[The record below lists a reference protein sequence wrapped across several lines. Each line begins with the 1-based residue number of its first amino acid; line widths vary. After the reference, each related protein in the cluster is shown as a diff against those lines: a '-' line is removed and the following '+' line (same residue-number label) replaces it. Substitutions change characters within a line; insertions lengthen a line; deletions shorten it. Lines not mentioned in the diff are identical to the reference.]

1 MAAKGI
7 MGYINPKKT
16 KRSPKKKKTEE
27 QKRHEEA
34 IAAAAKMPSP
44 NVVGESRDDEEAQQN
59 SRKDCTNSTNLCGP
73 IGGRGKCCDLNTAV
87 DGKFCH
93 FKKREQQGEG
103 KSRVLDYTPLVQIK
117 NFLKI

>member
-1 MAAKGI
+1 
-7 MGYINPKKT
+7 
-16 KRSPKKKKTEE
+16 
-27 QKRHEEA
+27 
-34 IAAAAKMPSP
+34 MPSP

-103 KSRVLDYTPLVQIK
+103 KSRVWIIPSWYK
-117 NFLKI
+117 